1 MEISLYGFEMLNLR
15 IVSTGKALPRQR
27 VTSGQLDVLLGQ
39 RPGYVEGKSGIFY
52 RHTASAT
59 ESQSGLAAQALLD
72 AFARAGLKPGQAELL
87 IAACGVQEQ
96 ALPNTASRILEAAGF
111 PAGVPGIDVNA
122 SCLSFMA
129 ALTHAGALIQA
140 GVYRRIAIVS
150 ADLPSRGVNWDEPE
164 ASLIFGD
171 GAASA
176 IVERGNAGQGIRAQ
190 CFETYPEG
198 KELCE
203 VRAGGTRRNP
213 RSGIEDAD
221 FLFRM
226 NGKGVFKLASKIV
239 PKFLDRLLESAGI
252 PIEGV
257 DVLVPHQASHLGM
270 QHMLK
275 KVGVPQSRVIN
286 IYPIHGNQVAASVPT
301 ALHAAYEQGLAKP
314 GANVLLLGTAA
325 GLTVGGMVIT
335 L

>member
-1 MEISLYGFEMLNLR
+1 MLHVR
-15 IVSTGKALPRQR
+15 IIATGKALPRLK
-27 VTSGQLDVLLGQ
+27 VWSSDLDARLGY
-39 RPGYVEGKSGIFY
+39 RAGFVEGKSGIQY
-52 RHTASAT
+52 RWQADVN
-59 ESQSGLAAQALLD
+59 ESQSGLAASAVRNAL
-72 AFARAGLKPGQAELL
+72 AKAGLVASQVDLL

-96 ALPNTASRILEAAGF
+96 ALPNTASRILQEAGF
-111 PAGVPGIDVNA
+111 PAGTPGIDVNA

-129 ALTHAGALIQA
+129 ALTHAGALIQS

-150 ADLPSRGVNWDEPE
+150 ADLSSRGVNWKEVE

-171 GAASA
+171 GAAAA
-176 IVERGNAGQGIRAQ
+176 IVEKGAPGQGIRAQ
-190 CFETYPEG
+190 RFETYPEG

-213 RSGIEDAD
+213 RVGVEPED

-226 NGKGVFKLASKIV
+226 NGKGVFKLAAKVMPAFIDN
-239 PKFLDRLLESAGI
+239 LMDSAGQSI
-252 PIEGV
+252 KDV

-275 KVGVPQSRVIN
+275 KVGVPEARVVN
-286 IYPIHGNQVAASVPT
+286 IYPTHGNQVAASVPT
-301 ALHAAYEQGLAKP
+301 AFHEALESGLAKT
-314 GANVLLLGTAA
+314 GSNVLLLGTAA
-325 GLTVGGMVIT
+325 GLTVGGMLVT

>member
-1 MEISLYGFEMLNLR
+1 MLNLR
-15 IVSTGKALPRQR
+15 IVSTGKAVPRQR
-27 VTSGQLDVLLGQ
+27 VTSEQLDALLGA
-39 RPGYVEGKSGIFY
+39 RAGYVESKSGIFY
-52 RHTASAT
+52 RHTASAA
-59 ESQSGLAAQALLD
+59 ESQSGLAALALLD
-72 AFARAGLKPGQAELL
+72 AFARAGLKPGQADLL

-171 GAASA
+171 GAAAA
-176 IVERGNAGQGIRAQ
+176 IVERGSVAQGIRAQ

-213 RSGIEDAD
+213 RTGIEDAD

-239 PKFLDRLLESAGI
+239 PQFLDRLLVSAGMS
-252 PIEGV
+252 IEDV

-275 KVGVPQSRVIN
+275 KVGVAQNRVIN
-286 IYPIHGNQVAASVPT
+286 IYPVHGNQVAASVPT

-314 GANVLLLGTAA
+314 GANLLLLGTAA